1 MGGSNSKQED
11 KANTSQLN
19 KHQRR
24 ETQLEA
30 QRKGLDVELLATQCQ
45 KTDKTYE
52 QE

>member
-11 KANTSQLN
+11 KASTARLN

-24 ETQLEA
+24 DPGGGAA
-30 QRKGLDVELLATQCQ
+30 QGLDVELLATQCQ